1 MMWYIFIK
9 SIHFLQMENFPGNPV
24 VMIKATFLV
33 KKEAQNFNLIDSP
46 DRVCRLI
53 QEDQS

>member
-1 MMWYIFIK
+1 
-9 SIHFLQMENFPGNPV
+9 MENFLGNPV